1 MVRFMGDPASLSD
14 IARLAK
20 QTCPDVIAWACTSGS
35 FIDGGTMGDRQVE
48 ALSTAADVPAIT
60 TSKAILAALHDLN
73 ASRVGVITPYL
84 PEIGARF
91 VDYLEAAGFVVTSQE
106 HLGGG
111 SDIEVGALCPESF
124 GEAAAKVRNG
134 SDAIARYPARPW
146 MNSRYARPWRV
157 LSSRL
162 FLPIAPRSSKL
173 RRWLARNDRQIN

>member
-1 MVRFMGDPASLSD
+1 M
-14 IARLAK
+14 
-20 QTCPDVIAWACTSGS
+20 
-35 FIDGGTMGDRQVE
+35 
-48 ALSTAADVPAIT
+48 
-60 TSKAILAALHDLN
+60 AALHDLN

-134 SDAIARYPARPW
+134 SDAIAIPCTAVDEFKIRPAL
-146 MNSRYARPWRV
+146 AGIEQ
-157 LSSRL
+157 
-162 FLPIAPRSSKL
+162 PIVFANRATLQQAAALVGKK
-173 RRWLARNDRQIN
+173 